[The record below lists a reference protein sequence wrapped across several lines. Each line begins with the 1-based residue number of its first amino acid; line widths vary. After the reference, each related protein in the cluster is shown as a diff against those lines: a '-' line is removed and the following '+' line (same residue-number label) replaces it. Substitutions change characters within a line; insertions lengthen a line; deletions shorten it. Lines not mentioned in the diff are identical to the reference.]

1 MLTGVTVSLLLLGYV
16 IVLAIELSRLYTRL
30 PWRNP
35 ISVSLASV
43 CLFLHAVYLWNLP
56 SKANTPGTVAT
67 QGGSSFMQ
75 PSMYTTMYSWSL
87 LAALVLAFVY
97 IVLSIRRPT
106 NAIGAFLLPLIL
118 AMILGAIA
126 VRSGEP
132 FDRSEVTGSLWRPVH
147 GGALILGTVAVFL
160 GFAAALMNLV
170 QEYRLKTKRLMT
182 KEWRLPSL
190 EYLHAMGRN
199 CLVLSTVAIA
209 MGLVSG
215 VVLNV
220 QRNGSVNWL
229 ESGIV
234 FCAGLL
240 VWLVLASV
248 LEWEAARRGTS
259 WSAYLNIA
267 SFAIVLIALILVFS
281 TPHGR
286 SRMGTSEKSNQP
298 PKLSDQAPDA
308 FSLAARPL
316 R

>member
-1 MLTGVTVSLLLLGYV
+1 
-16 IVLAIELSRLYTRL
+16 
-30 PWRNP
+30 
-35 ISVSLASV
+35 
-43 CLFLHAVYLWNLP
+43 
-56 SKANTPGTVAT
+56 
-67 QGGSSFMQ
+67 
-75 PSMYTTMYSWSL
+75 MYSWSL